1 MAGPGFQSV
10 LAGPLEQSLGPF
22 QKVISVNKY
31 QHKVF
36 NGNSP
41 WSLQIAI
48 DLGLEMA
55 DDQ

>member
-1 MAGPGFQSV
+1 MAGPGFQLV

-22 QKVISVNKY
+22 QKVISVIQY
-31 QHKVF
+31 RHKVF
-36 NGNSP
+36 YGNSP

-48 DLGLEMA
+48 DLGLEME

>member
-1 MAGPGFQSV
+1 MAGPGFQLV

-22 QKVISVNKY
+22 QNIISVDQY

-36 NGNSP
+36 YGNSP
-41 WSLQIAI
+41 WSLQIAM
-48 DLGLEMA
+48 DLGQKME